1 MNVTFEDSFW
11 KSLKTLSRHQTWW
24 YKTYDFFRRGI
35 PNFVKNVWFFRKQL
49 WDFRSWDY
57 SYNLQL
63 FARSLEATSDLLENY
78 GNEVEK
84 TRNKKVLKIKR
95 VIYLLHRIR
104 TEDHISDAE
113 KELGELKNT
122 DSWFDQDDTPEEKEH
137 NRKVFNRA
145 TELENM
151 EYEELW
157 QILKGQDKE
166 DFNKIY
172 ENLSDE
178 EKMKFDHWEN
188 WFDGSG
194 IKNWWD

>member
-1 MNVTFEDSFW
+1 MNITFADSFW

-35 PNFVKNVWFFRKQL
+35 PNFVKNVWFFRKEL
-49 WDFRSWDY
+49 WDFKGWDY

-63 FARSLEATSDLLENY
+63 FARSLESTSDLLENY

-84 TRNKKVLKIKR
+84 TRNKKVGKIKR
-95 VIYLLHRIR
+95 AIYLLHRIR
-104 TEDHISDAE
+104 TDEYISDAE

-122 DSWFDQDDTPEEKEH
+122 DFFSREDTNEEREH
-137 NRKVFNRA
+137 NRKVFERA

-157 QILKGQDKE
+157 QILKGQDKKE
-166 DFNKIY
+166 FDEIY
-172 ENLSDE
+172 KNLSDE
-178 EKMKFDHWEN
+178 EKKNYNHWEN

>member
-1 MNVTFEDSFW
+1 MNITFADSFW

-35 PNFVKNVWFFRKQL
+35 PNFVKNVWFFRKEL
-49 WDFRSWDY
+49 WNFRGWDY

-63 FARSLEATSDLLENY
+63 FARSLEGTSNLLEFH

-84 TRNKKVLKIKR
+84 TRTKKVGKIKR
-95 VIYLLHRIR
+95 AIYLLHRIR
-104 TEDHISDAE
+104 TEEYILDAE

-122 DSWFDQDDTPEEKEH
+122 DFFSLEDTNEEREH
-137 NRKVFNRA
+137 NRKVFDRA

-157 QILKGQDKE
+157 QILKGQDKKE
-166 DFNKIY
+166 FDEIY
-172 ENLSDE
+172 KNLSDE
-178 EKMKFDHWEN
+178 EKKNFDHWEN
-188 WFDGSG
+188 WYDGSG

>member
-1 MNVTFEDSFW
+1 MNVTFADSFW

-35 PNFVKNVWFFRKQL
+35 PNFVKNVWFFRKEL
-49 WDFRSWDY
+49 WNFRGWDY

-63 FARSLEATSDLLENY
+63 FARSLESTSNLLEFHGYEN
-78 GNEVEK
+78 EK
-84 TRNKKVLKIKR
+84 TKNKKVAKIKR

-104 TEDHISDAE
+104 TDQYISDAE

-122 DSWFDQDDTPEEKEH
+122 DFFSREDTNEEREH
-137 NRKVFNRA
+137 NRKVFDRA

-157 QILKGQDKE
+157 KILKGQDKKE
-166 DFNKIY
+166 FDEIY
-172 ENLSDE
+172 KNLSDE
-178 EKMKFDHWEN
+178 EKMNFDHWEN
-188 WFDGSG
+188 WYDGSG

>member
-1 MNVTFEDSFW
+1 MNITFEDSFW

-95 VIYLLHRIR
+95 SIYLLHRIR
-104 TEDHISDAE
+104 TEDYITDAE

-122 DSWFDQDDTPEEKEH
+122 DFFSREDTNEEREH
-137 NRKVFNRA
+137 NRKVFTRA
-145 TELENM
+145 TELEEQECN
-151 EYEELW
+151 ELW
-157 QILKGQDKE
+157 EILKGQDKK

-172 ENLSDE
+172 ENLSKE